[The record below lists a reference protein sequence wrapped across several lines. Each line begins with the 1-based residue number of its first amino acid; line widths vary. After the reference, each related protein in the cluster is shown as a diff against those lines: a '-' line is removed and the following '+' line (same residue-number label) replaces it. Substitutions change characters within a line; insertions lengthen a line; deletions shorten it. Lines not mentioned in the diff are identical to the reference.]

1 MNVFKKPWLLAL
13 VLIASFSASTLLP
26 LQAAEVGAY
35 KTPVAATAQSAID
48 QPKLDNAKKLTDW
61 LQDTLQKKQT
71 LVAVVSRKGGDD
83 VKKHDFTGMA
93 HSGLAVYDPRAKTWL
108 IYNLLNDANSNAM
121 GNPQSAVWQ
130 TAPLDFFYGQTGYDE
145 NALLLI
151 PDTET
156 QKRLYEAFI
165 TGTYKKLLFTKSY
178 NLLSAY
184 NTPDSLNCNKWILMN
199 IVAARIDNYNPTVV
213 LNTITK
219 GFEPGYLQFSAL
231 ERIFVKKKPSVRAN
245 EIARFGS
252 KPIQTVTVQSFYQS
266 KLFAEKLY
274 YAGSAY

>member
-1 MNVFKKPWLLAL
+1 MNFLKKQLLLLL
-13 VLIASFSASTLLP
+13 VLLTALSGLNLP
-26 LQAAEVGAY
+26 LLQAAEVGVY
-35 KTPVAATAQSAID
+35 KTPVAATAHSAID
-48 QPKLDNAKKLTDW
+48 QPKLDTAKKLTDW
-61 LQDTLQKKQT
+61 LQDTLQKNQT

-108 IYNLLNDANSNAM
+108 IYNLLNDAHSNAQ
-121 GNPQSAVWQ
+121 GNPQGAIWQ

-165 TGTYKKLLFTKSY
+165 TGTYKKLMFTQSY

-199 IVAARIDNYNPTVV
+199 IVAARIDDYTPTKV
-213 LNTITK
+213 LDTITK
-219 GFEPGYLQFSAL
+219 GFEPGLIRLNAV
-231 ERIFVKKKPSVRAN
+231 ERLFVKKKVSVRAN

-252 KPIQTVTVQSFYQS
+252 SPIQTVTVQSFYQS
-266 KLFAEKLY
+266 NLFAQKLY
-274 YAGSAY
+274 YAGSAN